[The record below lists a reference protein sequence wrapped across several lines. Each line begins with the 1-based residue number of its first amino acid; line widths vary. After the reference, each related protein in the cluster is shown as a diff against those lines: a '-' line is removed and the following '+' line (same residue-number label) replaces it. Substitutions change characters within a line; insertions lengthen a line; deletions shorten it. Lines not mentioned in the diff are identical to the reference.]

1 MTTLKNWPAVLC
13 LLVFSKLALAAD
25 HGVILLYHHV
35 NTDTP
40 TSTSISPTDFKA
52 HLQLI
57 DERGYRV
64 KPLSQLLTELD
75 NGGTADKAV
84 AITFDDAYISVYQ
97 TAFPLL
103 KKRGWPFTVFVN
115 AQSVDEQQTLQMNW
129 DQLRELADYG
139 AEIGNHSL
147 THAHLVRYLQNETHS
162 EWLARMDHEIVEN
175 ERRLNCEIPQRSQ
188 GEQRLFAYPFGEYN
202 PELLGLLKQKGYY
215 SIVQQSGAVAS
226 PTQDVIPRFP
236 LAGNWA
242 RRERLNTALQSQ
254 PLPVIRV
261 DAGDMIATP
270 EQAASVLTLTT
281 APGFNLASIGCYN
294 ASGTKLAVNI
304 SGKNQIEVTL
314 PRWTPGRQKVNCT
327 APVGNEPGAYYW
339 YSQLWIIEE
348 KDAANPRS

>member
-1 MTTLKNWPAVLC
+1 MTLKNWPVVLC

-35 NTDTP
+35 DTDTP
-40 TSTSISPTDFKA
+40 TSTSISPADFNA

-57 DERGYRV
+57 
-64 KPLSQLLTELD
+64 LSQLLTELD
-75 NGGTADKAV
+75 SGGTADKAV

-115 AQSVDEQQTLQMNW
+115 AQSVDEQQTLQMSW

-162 EWLARMDHEIVEN
+162 EWLARMDHEVIEN
-175 ERRLNCEIPQRSQ
+175 ERRLNREIPQRSK
-188 GEQRLFAYPFGEYN
+188 GEKRLFAYPFGEYN
-202 PELLGLLKQKGYY
+202 PELLSLLKQKGYY

-226 PTQDVIPRFP
+226 PTQDAIPRFP

-242 RRERLNTALQSQ
+242 KRERLNTALQSR

-261 DAGDMIATP
+261 DAGAMIATP
-270 EQAASVLTLTT
+270 EQAASVLTLTI
-281 APGFNLASIGCYN
+281 APDFN
-294 ASGTKLAVNI
+294 LAVNI
-304 SGKNQIEVTL
+304 LGKNQIEITL
-314 PRWTPGRQKVNCT
+314 PHWTPGRQKVNCT

-348 KDAANPRS
+348 KKHVANRGS

>member
-1 MTTLKNWPAVLC
+1 MTLKYWLAILC
-13 LLVFSKLALAAD
+13 LLAFSKLALAAD

-35 NTDTP
+35 DTDTP

-75 NGGTADKAV
+75 SGGTADKAV

-115 AQSVDEQQTLQMNW
+115 AQSVDEQQTLQMSW

-139 AEIGNHSL
+139 AEIGNHGL
-147 THAHLVRYLQNETHS
+147 THAQLVRYPQNETHS
-162 EWLARMDHEIVEN
+162 EWLARMDHEVIEN
-175 ERRLNCEIPQRSQ
+175 ERRLNREIPQRSQ
-188 GEQRLFAYPFGEYN
+188 GEQRLFAFPFGEYN

-215 SIVQQSGAVAS
+215 SIAQQSGAVAS

-254 PLPVIRV
+254 PLPVILSL
-261 DAGDMIATP
+261 IH
-270 EQAASVLTLTT
+270 
-281 APGFNLASIGCYN
+281 I
-294 ASGTKLAVNI
+294 
-304 SGKNQIEVTL
+304 
-314 PRWTPGRQKVNCT
+314 
-327 APVGNEPGAYYW
+327 
-339 YSQLWIIEE
+339 
-348 KDAANPRS
+348 

>member
-1 MTTLKNWPAVLC
+1 MTLKYWLAISF
-13 LLVFSKLALAAD
+13 LLLFSKLALAAD
-25 HGVILLYHHV
+25 HGVVLLYHHV
-35 NTDTP
+35 DTDTP
-40 TSTSISPTDFKA
+40 NSTSISPADFKA

-57 DERGYRV
+57 DERGYQV
-64 KPLSQLLTELD
+64 IPLSQLLAELD
-75 NGGTADKAV
+75 SGGTADKAV
-84 AITFDDAYISVYQ
+84 AITFDDAYTSVYQ

-115 AQSVDEQQTLQMNW
+115 AQSVDEQQTLQMSW
-129 DQLRELADYG
+129 DQLRELADHG
-139 AEIGNHSL
+139 TEIGNHSL

-175 ERRLNCEIPQRSQ
+175 ERRLNREIPQRSQ
-188 GEQRLFAYPFGEYN
+188 GEQRLFAYPFGEYSQ
-202 PELLGLLKQKGYY
+202 ELVNLVKQKGYY
-215 SIVQQSGAVAS
+215 SIAQQSGAVAS

-242 RRERLNTALQSQ
+242 KRERLNTALQSQ

-261 DAGDMIATP
+261 DAGAMITTP
-270 EQAASVLTLTT
+270 EQAASVLTLTI
-281 APGFNLASIGCYN
+281 APGFNLATIGCYN
-294 ASGTKLAVNI
+294 ASGSELAVNL

-348 KDAANPRS
+348 KDTASRGS